1 MKTVNNERK
10 LKDDKV
16 NKTRKA
22 KYFLE
27 TLDVKVIEDISFEQ
41 NRFNRLK

>member
-1 MKTVNNERK
+1 MKTVKNETK

-16 NKTRKA
+16 NKTRKE
-22 KYFLE
+22 KYFLK

-41 NRFNRLK
+41 KRFNRLK